1 MKKSAILIPI
11 LIFGFFSVI
20 LPAQSISDG
29 PEEPE
34 MLVPEVL
41 LEIEDVSEE
50 EVAAPVPSER
60 ELPLPELSLPSPQ
73 ADQEGL
79 SQLPLIPFIPDTD
92 SELPPEGAD
101 FFSEALVGGGVNNHL
116 IGDIA
121 LFKLGEGPRF
131 SLRFA
136 HDGTDGYSGKAS
148 GTGFF
153 DRSDL
158 LEGSFQG
165 TVSGGR
171 RSWIYGFDAS
181 YHEEELGFQGQ
192 MTEARSVVRRS
203 SSLSGRWRY
212 PEEGRFDLAVEADYN
227 RNRRLYSGTSD
238 ELEEQLF
245 QPRITGSFRG
255 ESVLMQLLFSLRHHS
270 IDGTGEAES
279 GNRAG
284 AGVFLEARL
293 PFMEISGEAGIR
305 WDFSGDLRYPFAL
318 QADGAWREL
327 ASFST
332 RGGFRVEE
340 EQWSDYWSILPFWN
354 GTSLPPLRDIWFWE
368 GSLEL
373 TPVPVFGIR
382 GGWELLYGDLV
393 PLLTPFDPLVG
404 NDGPFGLL
412 ERDGLSLAGDVEVY
426 WKLFPVLT
434 LGTGWKGWFYEQPE
448 PLLSGSAFFSYL
460 EYSYREG
467 IVVGRAEAA
476 MDLPSEQP
484 LPRLDLS
491 LSWSAAE
498 GIVMSLT
505 GNDLLEPFLDGG
517 RIWVEDFI
525 REGAQLTL
533 QLKISL

>member
-1 MKKSAILIPI
+1 MKKSVILILILASGVLSAPLMSQSPI
-11 LIFGFFSVI
+11 
-20 LPAQSISDG
+20 DG

-41 LEIEDVSEE
+41 LEIEDVREE
-50 EVAAPVPSER
+50 QVTAPVPVER

-73 ADQEGL
+73 AEAGSL
-79 SQLPLIPFIPDTD
+79 SQLPLIPFIPDVGSD
-92 SELPPEGAD
+92 LPPAGAD

-121 LFKLGEGPRF
+121 LYKLGEGPRF

-136 HDGTDGYSGKAS
+136 HDGTDGYSGNAS

-158 LEGSFQG
+158 LEGSLQG
-165 TVSGGR
+165 TVRGER

-181 YHEEELGFQGQ
+181 YLEEELGFQGL
-192 MTEARSVVRRS
+192 MGSTRSVVRRS
-203 SSLSGRWRY
+203 SSLSGLWRY
-212 PEEGRFDLAVEADYN
+212 PEEGRFDLAVEADYS
-227 RNRRLYSGTSD
+227 RNRRLYSGSSK

-245 QPRITGSFRG
+245 QPGITGSFRG
-255 ESVLMQLLFSLRHHS
+255 ESVLMQLLVSLRHQS
-270 IDGTGEAES
+270 IGGTVPEES

-284 AGVFLEARL
+284 AGVLLEARL

-332 RGGFRVEE
+332 RGGFRAEE

-354 GTSLPPLRDIWFWE
+354 GASLPPLRDVWFWE

-373 TPVPVFGIR
+373 SPVPVFGVR
-382 GGWELLYGDLV
+382 GGWEFLYGELV
-393 PLLTPFDPLVG
+393 PLQSDFIPLVENG
-404 NDGPFGLL
+404 GPFGLE
-412 ERDGLSLAGDVEVY
+412 EREGLSLSGDAEAY
-426 WKLFPVLT
+426 WSLFPGFT
-434 LGTGWKGWFYEQPE
+434 LGAGWKGWFFDQPE
-448 PLLSGSAFFSYL
+448 PLLSESAFFSYL

-467 IVVGRAEAA
+467 IVLGRAEAS
-476 MDLPSEQP
+476 MDLPSDQL
-484 LPRLDLS
+484 LPWLDLS
-491 LSWSAAE
+491 LSWRAAE

-505 GNDLLEPFLDGG
+505 GSDLLEPFLDKG
-517 RIWVEDFI
+517 RIWVKDFI